1 MSVYK
6 FVDEIENSKDF
17 EKFLNLLYEEYTK
30 NGDTWENNNLE
41 SYLEALLG
49 SNFRLENEVPTWKK
63 FATMLVVAIVYE

>member
-1 MSVYK
+1 MSVYE

-17 EKFLNLLYEEYTK
+17 EKFLNLLYEEYIK

-63 FATMLVVAIVYE
+63 FARMLVVAIVYE